1 MKLLTGINGFTRVA
15 AFIFLCAAP
24 LFAQQTT
31 GNVRGRVLDP
41 TGAVVASATVT
52 IKNESTNATSTAQ
65 TTGDGEYQFSDLPPG
80 EYSITI
86 EAPSF
91 KTLTLSDVR
100 VELNQTTD
108 IPTSLEIGGA
118 TETVEVSAGGA
129 ELVDTTTTTL
139 SKSFSERQVVE
150 LAQTNVGGAFGGGV
164 NNLSLLAPNVS
175 SSGGVGVG
183 TGGSVGG
190 QRPRNNNFIVDGV
203 DNNDKSVT
211 GPQVYVS
218 PEVVQEFSLLQNQFS
233 AEFARSNGGQ
243 FITVTRS
250 GTNDFSG
257 SLFGFIRNRYLNA
270 LEPFQK
276 EAGIVRERNV
286 PGTEFLPRSDFGRF
300 GFRFGG
306 PVVVPRSDA
315 GGKPAFTVLRDKL
328 FFFTAYE
335 RLQLGSAASPAGVT
349 APTAEG
355 FRIINSLP
363 GLSQTNLSVFNT
375 FVPVAPVNNIPRD
388 PDNPFQIGGVDIPL
402 GTVAFAAPNYLRQNH
417 FILNLDFIQSQN
429 TQHRARFNYTNNFDI
444 DTTAPL
450 TQFFTLSPGQQR
462 LFSYTLVHNFSTNVT
477 NETRLA
483 YRRSISDIPAGTQT
497 FPGLDAF
504 PNITLEDLG
513 ALNIGPNENAP
524 QSEVENNYQV
534 VNNLSILAGNHS
546 LKFGGDFRK
555 LISPQTFVQRS
566 RGDYIYNTTERF
578 LRDISPDDLA
588 QRSVGAS
595 PYAGNQK
602 VLYLYAQDDWR
613 VRPNLTFN
621 LGLTYNYQEVPLG
634 ANLQALNAIS
644 TVPGLVEFREPKE
657 QLKNF
662 APKVG
667 LAYSP
672 DFNSGLL
679 GRVFGTSGKSSI
691 RAGFS
696 LGYDYIFDN
705 LYILSLPPQT
715 QQTVDLDTSVTTPNF
730 LAAGGIPNVTTSG
743 LTDPASARAVTASF
757 IPDQEVPYSITY
769 TLGFQ
774 RQFLKDYAFELRY
787 LGTRGVHLLTQ
798 NRINRQA
805 KASPEIGGLPTF
817 FTAPTQTQLDA
828 LTLTLD
834 AINARSNFVPA
845 YAQAGFN
852 QTSLVGFLSNG
863 NSTYHA
869 GSAQLTR
876 RFADD
881 FQATAAYTWSHLI
894 DDTTAEVFSTV
905 LSPRRVEDFQNLRRE
920 RADSALDRRHRFI
933 LSAGYELPFFRTSD
947 SRFLRTVLGG
957 FQFVGTYSAES
968 GQKATVL
975 SGIDSNLNGDS
986 AADRTIRNPAGV
998 RGTSSLVTPL
1008 TNSAGQVVGY
1018 LADNPNAEYIQT
1030 GFGAISNSARNTL
1043 QLPGINNFDFS
1054 IFKNFRFG
1062 EVRRIQLRA
1071 DLFNALNHAQFIP
1084 GSINDVSPVATT
1096 GVSDINTVGRADFN
1110 RPNRVFN
1117 ANARVVQLALRFNF

>member
-1 MKLLTGINGFTRVA
+1 M
-15 AFIFLCAAP
+15 
-24 LFAQQTT
+24 
-31 GNVRGRVLDP
+31 
-41 TGAVVASATVT
+41 
-52 IKNESTNATSTAQ
+52 
-65 TTGDGEYQFSDLPPG
+65 
-80 EYSITI
+80 
-86 EAPSF
+86 
-91 KTLTLSDVR
+91 
-100 VELNQTTD
+100 
-108 IPTSLEIGGA
+108 
-118 TETVEVSAGGA
+118 
-129 ELVDTTTTTL
+129 
-139 SKSFSERQVVE
+139 
-150 LAQTNVGGAFGGGV
+150 
-164 NNLSLLAPNVS
+164 
-175 SSGGVGVG
+175 
-183 TGGSVGG
+183 
-190 QRPRNNNFIVDGV
+190 
-203 DNNDKSVT
+203 
-211 GPQVYVS
+211 
-218 PEVVQEFSLLQNQFS
+218 
-233 AEFARSNGGQ
+233 
-243 FITVTRS
+243 
-250 GTNDFSG
+250 
-257 SLFGFIRNRYLNA
+257 NA

-315 GGKPAFTVLRDKL
+315 GGKPAFTALRDKL

-335 RLQLGSAASPAGVT
+335 RLQSGSAASPAGVT

-355 FRIINSLP
+355 FAVINSLS
-363 GLSQTNLSVFNT
+363 GLSPTNLAIFNQL
-375 FVPVAPVNNIPRD
+375 VPVAPVNNIPRD

-402 GTVAFAAPNYLRQNH
+402 GTVTFAAPNFLRQNH

-444 DTTAPL
+444 DTTATL
-450 TQFFTLSPGQQR
+450 TPFFTLSPGQQR
-462 LFSYTLVHNFSTNVT
+462 LFSYTLVHNFSANVT

-483 YRRSISDIPAGTQT
+483 YRRSVSDTPAGELT

-534 VNNLSILAGNHS
+534 VNNLSVLAGNHS
-546 LKFGGDFRK
+546 FKFGGDFRK

-578 LRDISPDDLA
+578 LRDLSPDDLA

-602 VLYLYAQDDWR
+602 ILYLYAQDDWR

-634 ANLQALNAIS
+634 ANLQALNSIS
-644 TVPGLVEFREPKE
+644 TVPGLVEFREPEE

-705 LYILSLPPQT
+705 LYILSLPPQA
-715 QQTVDLDTSVTTPNF
+715 QQLVDLDTTLTTPNF
-730 LAAGGIPNVTTSG
+730 LASGGIPNVTTGG
-743 LTDPASARAVTASF
+743 LTDPATARAVTASF

-769 TLGFQ
+769 TLSFQ
-774 RQFLKDYAFELRY
+774 RQFFKDYAFELRY

-817 FTAPTQTQLDA
+817 LSAPTQTQLDA

-920 RADSALDRRHRFI
+920 RADSALDRRHRFV

-986 AADRTIRNPAGV
+986 AADRAILNIGGV
-998 RGTSSLVTPL
+998 RGTNSIVCPL
-1008 TNSAGQVVGY
+1008 GAAGQLLINPTTNRCDMGNPATVAYTASFVVRDPITGAI
-1018 LADNPNAEYIQT
+1018 LQQGTPDAQYIQT
-1030 GFGAISNSARNTL
+1030 GLGAVSTSARNTL
-1043 QLPGINNFDFS
+1043 QLPGINNLDFS

-1071 DLFNALNHAQFIP
+1071 DLFNALNHAQYIP
-1084 GSINDVSPVATT
+1084 GSINDVSPVSTT
-1096 GVSDINTVGRADFN
+1096 GVSDINTVGRTDFN
-1110 RPNRVFN
+1110 QPNRVFN
-1117 ANARVVQLALRFNF
+1117 ANSRVIQLALRFNF